1 MWNRLKSYSLVAS
14 LFVFLFVVIGAGLH
28 LNPMGALAAALSG
41 TALVLH
47 GVKRRSG
54 ARSPFLRRGFQEEYK
69 GIYELD
75 PFAVCAICGQAY
87 VRDSRKGEAWPN
99 KQTNG
104 SKTSTFK
111 AVR

>member
-1 MWNRLKSYSLVAS
+1 MWNRLKSYSLVVS

-28 LNPMGALAAALSG
+28 LNPMGAFAAALSG

-47 GVKRRSG
+47 GVNRRTG
-54 ARSPFLRRGFQEEYK
+54 ARSPFLRRSFQEEYK
-69 GIYELD
+69 GIYDLD
-75 PFAVCAICGQAY
+75 PFAVCASCGQTY
-87 VRDSRKGEAWPN
+87 VRDSRAGEAWPN